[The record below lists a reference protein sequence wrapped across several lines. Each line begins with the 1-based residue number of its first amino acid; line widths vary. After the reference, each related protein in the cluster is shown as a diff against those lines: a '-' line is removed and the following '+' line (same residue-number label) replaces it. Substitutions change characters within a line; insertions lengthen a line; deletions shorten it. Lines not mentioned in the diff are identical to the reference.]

1 MGLQRRLRRRSSQ
14 LLDPPGI
21 ELSQLVLVDAGDVRP
36 VEERDV
42 VLLQSPLVVLDGACA
57 ANVGRLLLHAFDG
70 ELRNVPERLGL
81 DCDAVLVLDL
91 ALGAHSDRRRDGLVP
106 LALLRRPRDPLA
118 SYLEPSDPD
127 LAVRLKVDVQCVV
140 YYVSVNQFAHRGL
153 AG

>member
-70 ELRNVPERLGL
+70 EL
-81 DCDAVLVLDL
+81 VLDL

-118 SYLEPSDPD
+118 SHLEPSDPD